1 MNVDKAIAHLRANAK
16 DRSIGLCA
24 TYVRKAMFA
33 GGMSFT
39 PINYACNYAPTL
51 LRIGFKPFHAT
62 TAKILKR
69 DYSEFKPGDIAV
81 WQASPGQNPPAGHI
95 QMYDGKQWIS
105 DFKQLTFYPNSSET
119 SPWRKVK
126 YDLFR
131 YGGTI

>member
-1 MNVDKAIAHLRANAK
+1 MTYDLSKAIEHLRKNAK

-24 TYVRKAMFA
+24 TYVRKAMWA
-33 GGMSFT
+33 GGLSFT
-39 PINYACNYAPTL
+39 PINYAADYAPTL
-51 LRIGFKPFHAT
+51 LRLGYLPFHAT
-62 TAKILKR
+62 TTKIIAR
-69 DYSEFKPGDIAV
+69 DYSEFKPGDIVV
-81 WQASPGQNPPAGHI
+81 WQASPGQSPPAGHI

-131 YGGTI
+131 RP